1 MTISVDRIQITTI
14 KTPQSLLYKRGILL
28 KDEIPLDVTDLN
40 RLLLNSLP
48 LGIALDELS
57 LGIQTMFLSLEKKPL
72 EQSVVISA
80 EILIILPNIIVVDDS
95 NDETDLHHRVILTP
109 LFRHEGPLTSQ
120 FRNNHLRLL
129 QLTYLMNHQFM
140 LALLLADNLDL
151 RLHNEEDADHRLEE
165 DLYDQGSLKE
175 AVINDAHQMKKCS
188 CSIAMQSITITPR

>member
-1 MTISVDRIQITTI
+1 MS
-14 KTPQSLLYKRGILL
+14 
-28 KDEIPLDVTDLN
+28 LDVTDPN
-40 RLLLNSLP
+40 QLLLNSLL
-48 LGIALDELS
+48 LGIAPDAPL

-72 EQSVVISA
+72 ELSVVISA

-151 RLHNEEDADHRLEE
+151 RLHHEEDVDPRQEE

-175 AVINDAHQMKKCS
+175 VIVNNDHQMKKCS
-188 CSIAMQSITITPR
+188 YSTVTQNITITPR